1 LFSRLSYNDN
11 DTFNFN
17 LDRIN
22 RIDMTKKFGI
32 GLAIVFAI
40 ALIGVSYQKFLKNPH
55 CAYDGSPVTPIYE
68 VDIVLKEK
76 STKRFCSIYCATQ
89 WFKNNVT
96 LIDHVI
102 VTDEIRGN
110 QIDSYMA
117 YFVESELITNE
128 TNDNRIH
135 AFQQRLDAIT
145 HAEKFHGTM
154 TDDPFSLDE

>member
-1 LFSRLSYNDN
+1 MRVVTD
-11 DTFNFN
+11 FN

-22 RIDMTKKFGI
+22 RISMTKKFWIGI
-32 GLAIVFAI
+32 IIIFI
-40 ALIGVSYQKFLKNPH
+40 ITLIGVSYQKFLKNPH

-68 VDIVLKEK
+68 IDIVLKDK
-76 STKRFCSIYCATQ
+76 STKKFCSIYCAAQ

-110 QIDSYMA
+110 KIDSYMA

-135 AFQQRLDAIT
+135 VFQQRQDAFT

-154 TDDPFSLDE
+154 ADDPFSLDE